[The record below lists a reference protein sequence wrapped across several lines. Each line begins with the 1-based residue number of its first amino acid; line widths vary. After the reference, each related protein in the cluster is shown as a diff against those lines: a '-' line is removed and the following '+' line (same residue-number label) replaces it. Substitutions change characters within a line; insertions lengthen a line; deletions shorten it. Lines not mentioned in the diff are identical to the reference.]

1 MAGICIQCAKCL
13 KILSDSTA
21 LVLSDAAKNILA
33 VKGASCVVV
42 DEERIQ
48 DETDGGDSEYSRA
61 RCENC
66 DALVGRLYNRVGE
79 ANARVRDLLCLDTAA
94 VCSYQLGSHE
104 LKCAGHEQT
113 PTISGGGG
121 NGSQGGVS
129 VDEDRVRRLEEQMVK
144 ARSSSHWSPY
154 DGVGAVNAD
163 P

>member
-1 MAGICIQCAKCL
+1 M
-13 KILSDSTA
+13 
-21 LVLSDAAKNILA
+21 
-33 VKGASCVVV
+33 
-42 DEERIQ
+42 
-48 DETDGGDSEYSRA
+48 
-61 RCENC
+61 
-66 DALVGRLYNRVGE
+66 
-79 ANARVRDLLCLDTAA
+79 RDLLCLDTAA

-144 ARSSSHWSPY
+144 ARSSSRWSPY

-163 P
+163 PKDFSRRISPPRVPRFQSRHTSTPFNSN

>member
-1 MAGICIQCAKCL
+1 
-13 KILSDSTA
+13 
-21 LVLSDAAKNILA
+21 
-33 VKGASCVVV
+33 
-42 DEERIQ
+42 
-48 DETDGGDSEYSRA
+48 
-61 RCENC
+61 
-66 DALVGRLYNRVGE
+66 
-79 ANARVRDLLCLDTAA
+79 VRDLLCLDTAA